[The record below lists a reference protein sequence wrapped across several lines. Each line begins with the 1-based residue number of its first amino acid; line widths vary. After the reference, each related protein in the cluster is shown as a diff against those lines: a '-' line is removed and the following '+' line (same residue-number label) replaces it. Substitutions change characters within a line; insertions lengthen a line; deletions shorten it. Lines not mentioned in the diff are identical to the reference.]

1 MLFWTIKPKQFSA
14 GVIVILNCK
23 TSSPDVS
30 TQSGLVYFG
39 PKEGFEQL
47 WSHSGPEE
55 HNWKYVSMAPYSQ
68 NQQSPISPYSRY
80 QPPPKDIL
88 GLWHF
93 FPPLSRSSHWN
104 QQQRTGGQ
112 YLLPPF
118 KNLME
123 NNLQQRL
130 RFALVNVIKWRC
142 PIMMSDY
149 DVG

>member
-1 MLFWTIKPKQFSA
+1 MLLLFSTVKLLHLMCRLNQVLCILAPKKVLNSCEVTVVLKNIIGNMFLWHL
-14 GVIVILNCK
+14 ILKINNHRYHLIL
-23 TSSPDVS
+23 DI
-30 TQSGLVYFG
+30 
-39 PKEGFEQL
+39 
-47 WSHSGPEE
+47 
-55 HNWKYVSMAPYSQ
+55 N
-68 NQQSPISPYSRY
+68 NQQSTISPYSRY
-80 QPPPKDIL
+80 QRPPKDIL

-93 FPPLSRSSHWN
+93 SPPLSRSSHWN
-104 QQQRTGGQ
+104 QPQRTGGQ